1 MRQSG
6 AAVWA
11 ETGIIRKGARVAFAG
26 LKAMLA
32 GALRDRLAAV
42 AVIAGA
48 VVLVLTAWVLS
59 VAAAVLYLST
69 HMGMVGALAASA
81 GGLVVLALLLVWG
94 IGARNRRSAELRAST
109 RALWAATAVN
119 AASAVM
125 RGGERQAPTD
135 GAEPGTGAGAGNTG
149 KTLLVAGGIALML
162 LAFLFPS
169 STPKPSDDNAGP
181 GPDGAA

>member
-1 MRQSG
+1 
-6 AAVWA
+6 
-11 ETGIIRKGARVAFAG
+11 
-26 LKAMLA
+26 MLA

-48 VVLVLTAWVLS
+48 VVLLLTAWVLF

-69 HMGMVGALAASA
+69 HLGMVGALAAST
-81 GGLVVLALLLVWG
+81 GGLVVLAMLLVWG

-125 RGGERQAPTD
+125 RGGERQAPAD
-135 GAEPGTGAGAGNTG
+135 GAEPGAGTGTGTGAGKTG

-169 STPKPSDDNAGP
+169 STQKPSGDAADDDAGP